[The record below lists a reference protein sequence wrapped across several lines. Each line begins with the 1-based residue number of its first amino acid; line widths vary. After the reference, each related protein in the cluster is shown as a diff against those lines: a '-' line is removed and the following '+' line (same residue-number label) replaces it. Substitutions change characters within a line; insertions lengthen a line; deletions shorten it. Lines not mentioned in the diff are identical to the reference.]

1 MQQFFYAIHSF
12 VDRRKF
18 LSVALFTG
26 LFMVLVFFATQIK
39 FSEDITNLIPSND
52 KSDVAAKVL
61 KQLNFADK
69 ISIVVSSEKNGNAE
83 DLTAYAGEFLDSLE
97 GNSKPYIGKIQGRI
111 DEENIQQTFDFL
123 YENLPLF
130 LDKSDYEIIERKL
143 SNDSIAAIVEK
154 DYKSIL
160 SPAGMVSKD
169 FILKDPLGIS
179 FLALKKLQQL
189 SIGDHFELKDG
200 FVVTKDQKNLLLF
213 ITPKLAANET
223 DQNTVFIA
231 HLESAKQQ
239 LNRKYKGKVAM
250 SYFGSTPVAVAN
262 ATQIKADVRNTS
274 IFAVATLI
282 LILAFFYRNITTPII
297 IFVPSLFGAAF
308 ALAVLY
314 FTKGSISA
322 ISLGI
327 SSILLGET
335 TDYSIYVLTHLRN
348 NKNIKLL
355 YKDITKPLILCGVT
369 TGITFLCLYFVKS
382 EALKDLG
389 VFAALSVIATAVFSL
404 LLMPLLYKAKER
416 QIIQQK
422 NVLDTVGAY
431 PYHKNKFVVVP
442 VLLLI
447 VACCFTF
454 SKVTFNN
461 DLSALNYMPPELKQ
475 AEIHLEK
482 VAEGANKSLYIAV
495 YGNSSEEVLQSNNK
509 LFDLLERQ
517 KQLGEIANFSSI
529 GGMVLSQAAQQQKI
543 AEWNQ
548 FWDASRSETLRKNL
562 IANGKTLGFKETS
575 FDAFYETLAKDFIP
589 VSISDYAKVSAF
601 FIDEFAAQRNGFHT
615 ISTLVKVP
623 AEKRDAFVAAM
634 GKVPHLTVID
644 RQQANETFLGSLKE
658 NFEKLV
664 DYSFI
669 AVFFILLLA
678 FRRVEMVIVTIIPI
692 MVSWILTSGLMGMF
706 GLQFNIINII
716 VCTLIFGI
724 GVDYSIFMTAGM
736 QKDHTFGTKELPTY
750 KVSILLSVATTILGI
765 GVLVFAKHP
774 ALYSIAL
781 IAMIGIFSALA
792 ITFVLQPLAF
802 RFFVT
807 GRTENG
813 KPPFQILTLLHS
825 VLSFMYFGFGGLFF
839 SLMSLTLL
847 KIMPFAHK
855 TKLRWYRYHMSKLM
869 KSVLYT
875 NYFVKKTVVNAS
887 GETFEKPAVI
897 IANHTSFLD
906 ILAVG
911 MLSPKTIYLVSDWVY
926 NSPVFGKAVRAAGFY
941 PVSEGIEGGVEHLR
955 KKVEEGYS
963 LIVFPEGT
971 RSKTNLVQR
980 FHKGA
985 FYLAEYFNL
994 DIIPVV
1000 IHGNSEALPK
1010 GDFIIYDGSI
1020 TVNILER
1027 ITPDN
1032 KTFGENYVERTKKV
1046 SAFFKS
1052 EFNKMRMAIEDADYF
1067 KKALVNSFDYKE
1079 HEIREAAKKDI
1090 EAKIKWYY
1098 ELNKHIA
1105 EKARILH
1112 FANDYGQ
1119 WDALLALQQPQR
1131 KMDCYLFDEQKR
1143 AVAKMNYI
1151 VRKRAI
1157 SYLDYIP
1164 QPTNEKY
1171 DILLISGQNN
1181 IPDIAGYSDRIILV
1195 DAEQHEKAAIDSGFA
1210 VEYKNEKTVILKR
1223 THS

>member
-1 MQQFFYAIHSF
+1 MQQFFYAVHSF
-12 VDRRKF
+12 VNRRKF
-18 LSVALFTG
+18 LSVALFSV
-26 LFMVLVFFATQIK
+26 LFVLLGFFASRLQ

-61 KQLNFADK
+61 KQMNFSDK
-69 ISIVVSSEKNGNAE
+69 ISIVVSIDKNGTTD
-83 DLTAYAGEFLDSLE
+83 DLSAYAGDLLDSLE
-97 GNSKPYIGKIQGRI
+97 GNSKPFIAKIQGRI

-123 YENLPLF
+123 YEHLPLF
-130 LDKSDYEIIERKL
+130 LDQKDYEAIGNKL
-143 SNDSIAAIVEK
+143 SKDSITAIVEK
-154 DYKSIL
+154 DYKSII

-169 FILKDPLGIS
+169 FILQDPLGIS

-189 SIGDHFELKDG
+189 SIGDQFELQNG
-200 FVVTKDQKNLLLF
+200 FVITKDHKNLLLF
-213 ITPKLAANET
+213 ITPKLPANET
-223 DQNTVFIA
+223 DRNAVFIQ
-231 HLESAKQQ
+231 HLESAKDQ
-239 LNRKYKGKVAM
+239 LNAKYKGKASM
-250 SYFGSTPVAVAN
+250 SYFGATPVAVAN
-262 ATQIKADVRNTS
+262 ATQIKSDVQHTS
-274 IFAVATLI
+274 IFAVVTLI
-282 LILAFFYRNITTPII
+282 LILTFFYRNLTTPII
-297 IFVPSLFGAAF
+297 IFIPSLFGAAF

-348 NKNIKLL
+348 NKDPKLL
-355 YKDITKPLILCGVT
+355 YKDITKPLLLCGMT

-382 EALKDLG
+382 EALRDLG
-389 VFAALSVIATAVFSL
+389 VFAALSVTATAVFSL
-404 LLMPLLYKAKER
+404 LLMPLLYRAKEK
-416 QIIQQK
+416 QLIEKK
-422 NVLDTVGAY
+422 NLLDKVGGY
-431 PYHKNKFVVVP
+431 PYHKSKFLVLSVVA
-442 VLLLI
+442 LAI
-447 VACCFTF
+447 ACCFTF

-461 DLSALNYMPPELKQ
+461 DLSALNFVPQELKQ

-482 VAEGANKSLYIAV
+482 IADGANKSLYLAV
-495 YGNSSEEVLQSNNK
+495 YGNSQEAVLEANNLLFRVLDQRMQSG
-509 LFDLLERQ
+509 Q
-517 KQLGEIANFSSI
+517 IANFSSI
-529 GGMVLSQAAQQQKI
+529 GGMVLSARAQQEKI
-543 AEWNQ
+543 GQWQQ
-548 FWDASRSETLRKNL
+548 FWDDAKKARLQQSL
-562 IANGKTLGFKETS
+562 ITSGQTVGFKDTS
-575 FDAFYETLAKDFIP
+575 FDGFYHTLNKDFQP
-589 VSISDYAKVSAF
+589 VSIAEYAKVSAF
-601 FIDEFAAQRNGFHT
+601 FIDEFAAERKGFFT
-615 ISTLVKVP
+615 ISSLVKVP
-623 AEKRDAFVAAM
+623 PEKRDAFVE
-634 GKVPHLTVID
+634 GISKTPNLSIID
-644 RQQANETFLGSLKE
+644 RQQTNETFLGSLKE

-669 AVFFILLLA
+669 AVFFILLFA
-678 FRRVEMVIVTIIPI
+678 FRRIEMVMVTIIPI
-692 MVSWILTSGLMGMF
+692 LVSWVLTAGLMGMF

-736 QKDHTFGTKELPTY
+736 QKDHTFGTKELSTY

-765 GVLVFAKHP
+765 GVLIIAKHP
-774 ALYSIAL
+774 ALHSIAL
-781 IAMIGIFSALA
+781 IAIIGIFSALVN
-792 ITFVLQPLAF
+792 TFVLQPLAF

-825 VLSFMYFGFGGLFF
+825 IASFMYFGFGGLFF
-839 SLMSLTLL
+839 SLMSLTFL
-847 KIMPFAHK
+847 KILPFPHK
-855 TKLRWYRYHMSKLM
+855 TKLRWFRYHMSKLM

-875 NYFVKKTVVNAS
+875 NYFVRKKVVNKP
-887 GETFEKPAVI
+887 GEKFDKPAVI

-955 KKVEEGYS
+955 AKVEEGYS

-971 RSKTNLVQR
+971 RSKSNHIQR

-1032 KTFGENYVERTKKV
+1032 KAFGENYTERTKKV
-1046 SAFFKS
+1046 SAYFKNQ
-1052 EFNKMRMAIEDADYF
+1052 FNQMREALEDVDYF
-1067 KKALVNSFDYKE
+1067 RKTLVNSFDYKE
-1079 HEIREAAKKDI
+1079 PEVVAAVKKDI
-1090 EAKIKWYY
+1090 AEKMSCYY
-1098 ELNKHIA
+1098 ELNKHIP
-1105 EKARILH
+1105 EKASILRL
-1112 FANDYGQ
+1112 ADDYGQ

-1131 KMDCYLFDEQKR
+1131 KISGFIADGKKR

-1151 VRKRAI
+1151 ARKRHI
-1157 SYLDYIP
+1157 EYLDEISSGA
-1164 QPTNEKY
+1164 KY
-1171 DILLISGQNN
+1171 DILLITGADN
-1181 IPDIAGYSDRIILV
+1181 IPDIADVSECIILLDV
-1195 DAEQHEKAAIDSGFA
+1195 PQHEKGLLASGFEIEHQA
-1210 VEYKNEKTVILKR
+1210 EKFVVLKR
-1223 THS
+1223 K